1 MIILTLIIFY
11 TALFSICWTY
21 LIYPFTMITFTKNK
35 VFIMNDTHSTPTVE
49 VIFAAYNEASVI
61 EEKIR
66 SIYFGNYPHERIK
79 VTIGSDNSTD
89 GTDEIIENLCKEFPS
104 LSLKKFTTRTGKTGI
119 INALTAE
126 GTGTYFLLTD
136 ANIIFT
142 QNTIPAL
149 IQRMQIEKAGI
160 VGGHILYQQTEL
172 DKGISFQENT
182 YLNLEN
188 KLKAAESTKY
198 GMAMGVEGGCYL
210 IKRHLF
216 PIIPATFYMEDFF
229 VSMHALTNGAKVVF
243 ESKAVVYEDISTQIS
258 EEYKRKVRISIGN
271 FQNLG
276 FYKSVLFKKFRPLG
290 FLFLSHKILRWLTPF
305 SLIVLALSAFFLSF
319 HFSLF
324 KGFLLAYLLFLLLAW
339 LGIVFSQRKGL
350 TILKFPGHFLYMN
363 LALLHGFIKYLK
375 GIDSN
380 VWQPTKRNQD

>member
-1 MIILTLIIFY
+1 
-11 TALFSICWTY
+11 
-21 LIYPFTMITFTKNK
+21 
-35 VFIMNDTHSTPTVE
+35 MNDTHSTPTVE
-49 VIFAAYNEASVI
+49 VIFAAYNEAAVI

-66 SIYFGNYPHERIK
+66 SVYFGNYPHERIK
-79 VTIGSDNSTD
+79 VTIGSDNSND
-89 GTDEIIENLCKEFPS
+89 GTDEIIEQLCAEYPG
-104 LSLKKFTTRTGKTGI
+104 LHLRKFDRRTGKTGI
-119 INALTAE
+119 INALTKAATAE
-126 GTGTYFLLTD
+126 YLLLTD

-149 IQRMQIEKAGI
+149 VQRMQIEKAGI
-160 VGGHILYQQTEL
+160 VGGHILYQQTAL

-188 KLKAAESTKY
+188 KLKAAEGTKY
-198 GMAMGVEGGCYL
+198 GMAIGVEGGCYL
-210 IKRHLF
+210 IKRQLF
-216 PIIPATFYMEDFF
+216 PTIPPTFYMEDFF
-229 VSMHALTNGAKVVF
+229 VSMHVLTQGAKVVF
-243 ESKAVVYEDISTQIS
+243 ESKAIVYEDVSTQMS

-276 FYKSVLFKKFRPLG
+276 YYKKVVFQKFRPLG

-305 SLIVLALSAFFLSF
+305 SLIFLALCAFVLSF
-319 HFSLF
+319 TFILF
-324 KGFLLAYLLFLLLAW
+324 KGFLIAYLLFILLAW

-350 TILKFPGHFLYMN
+350 SVLKFPGHFLYMN
-363 LALLHGFIKYLK
+363 LALLHGFFKYLK